1 MTYQDLTEAIAAKI
15 AGLWPAR
22 MLYRDFCPAD
32 FQRPS
37 GFLYVTRA
45 GWADACLGLVR
56 WEFEAELALRA
67 ATDAYDTES
76 TEALRADQLAVLG
89 LFGGPSLRVGDRHV
103 LLQAAAETPGPG
115 VAYVRFT
122 ASWLDGRPGYMD
134 ADTAPESESGVPRME
149 QYQFDVRVG
158 ADVPSSGPLGH
169 LPPEGKAMKGE

>member
-56 WEFEAELALRA
+56 WEFEAELALHA

-76 TEALRADQLAVLG
+76 TEALRADQLAVLTR
-89 LFGGPSLRVGDRHV
+89 FAGPGIQVGDRYVILH
-103 LLQAAAETPGPG
+103 AGAEAPGPG

-122 ASWLDGRPGYMD
+122 AEWMDARPGYVD
-134 ADTAPESESGVPRME
+134 EDTAPESVSGVPRME
-149 QYQFDVRVG
+149 QFEIHVDAG
-158 ADVPSSGPLGH
+158 AGQGPA
-169 LPPEGKAMKGE
+169 PAEASPERKATKGA